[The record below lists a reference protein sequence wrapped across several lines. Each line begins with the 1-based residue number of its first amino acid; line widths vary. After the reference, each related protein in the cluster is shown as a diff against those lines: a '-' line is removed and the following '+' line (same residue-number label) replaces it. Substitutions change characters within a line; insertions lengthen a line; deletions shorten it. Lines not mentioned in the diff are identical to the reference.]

1 MMTYTV
7 IRGDTLWHIARIHG
21 LTLQELLAVNPQI
34 TNPNLI
40 FPGQVI
46 NIPKINKNHYTVKQG
61 DSMWQIAKN
70 LNVTPQDLMENNP
83 QISNPNTLFPGQI
96 IYTPSD
102 DTAPIIPSTPVVPS
116 DIKNLETE
124 VVKLIN
130 SERTKTGRAVLTENS
145 NLSNAARLKSEDF
158 VNNKYFSHESP
169 TYGSPFN
176 MLSSLG
182 ITYTAAAENIASGQ
196 RSAEEV
202 MKYWMNSPGH
212 RANIL
217 SSSYNQIGVGV
228 ARDQN
233 GNLYW
238 TQLFIKN

>member
-1 MMTYTV
+1 MTYTV
-7 IRGDTLWHIARIHG
+7 IRGDTLWHVARIHG
-21 LTLQELLAVNPQI
+21 LTLQELLVANPQI

-46 NIPKINKNHYTVKQG
+46 NIPKINKNSYTVKQG
-61 DSMWQIAKN
+61 DSIWQIAKE
-70 LNVTPQDLMENNP
+70 LNVTSNDLIDTNP
-83 QISNPNTLFPGQI
+83 QISNPNMLHPGQI
-96 IYTPSD
+96 IYTPS
-102 DTAPIIPSTPVVPS
+102 APSSPTTPVVPS
-116 DIKNLETE
+116 DIKNIETE
-124 VVKLIN
+124 LVKLVNI
-130 SERTKTGRAVLTENS
+130 ERTKAGRPALTENS
-145 NLSNAARLKSEDF
+145 NLNNAAKLKSEDF
-158 VNNKYFSHESP
+158 ITKNYFSHESP

-202 MKYWMNSPGH
+202 MRYWMNSPGH

-217 SSSYNQIGVGV
+217 SATYNQIGVGI
-228 ARDQN
+228 ARDKN

>member
-116 DIKNLETE
+116 DIK
-124 VVKLIN
+124 I
-130 SERTKTGRAVLTENS
+130 
-145 NLSNAARLKSEDF
+145 
-158 VNNKYFSHESP
+158 
-169 TYGSPFN
+169 
-176 MLSSLG
+176 
-182 ITYTAAAENIASGQ
+182 
-196 RSAEEV
+196 
-202 MKYWMNSPGH
+202 
-212 RANIL
+212 
-217 SSSYNQIGVGV
+217 
-228 ARDQN
+228 
-233 GNLYW
+233 
-238 TQLFIKN
+238 